1 MIAQDDRRVPFTTS
15 LPVDV
20 VAKLNAAAM
29 ETGMT
34 KSAIL
39 VEAFRLWNG
48 RRKQELLAASYARM
62 PFPDPASVL

>member
-1 MIAQDDRRVPFTTS
+1 MRRQVPFTTS

-48 RRKQELLAASYARM
+48 RRKQELLAASDARTHSPTPM
-62 PFPDPASVL
+62 R

>member
-1 MIAQDDRRVPFTTS
+1 MIAQDDRRVPFTTT
-15 LPVDV
+15 LPADV
-20 VAKLNAAAM
+20 AADLAAAAT

-39 VEAFRLWNG
+39 VDAVTFWNHT
-48 RRKQELLAASYARM
+48 RKQELLAASYARI